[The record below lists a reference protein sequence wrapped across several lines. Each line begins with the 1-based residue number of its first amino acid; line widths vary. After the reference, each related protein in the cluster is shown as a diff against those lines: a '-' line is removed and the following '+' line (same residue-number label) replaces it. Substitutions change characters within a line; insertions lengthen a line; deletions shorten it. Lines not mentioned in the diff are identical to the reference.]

1 VLRMFPQHCNV
12 IRQTFLIQYI
22 QYNFFV
28 ELKYIEAL
36 LLQTYNAVIGSDV
49 YFLG

>member
-1 VLRMFPQHCNV
+1 VLRMLPQHCNV
-12 IRQTFLIQYI
+12 IRQTFLIQ
-22 QYNFFV
+22 FFV

-36 LLQTYNAVIGSDV
+36 LLQTYNDVIGSDV